1 MTLIKNDERYEENLV
16 YRRKIV
22 NMMVKK
28 GNKEN
33 REERKYIHVCICICM
48 CLCIYKR
55 KIGKDE

>member
-33 REERKYIHVCICICM
+33 REERKYIHVYVCVYVYIT
-48 CLCIYKR
+48 R
-55 KIGKDE
+55 KIGKDK